1 MYLNDILTPSRLF
14 RIQQSNIT
22 LNSADNISI
31 IMQDNKVSP
40 EGETTIPWAFSPDT
54 DLSDCC
60 SEMNHDMEN
69 KDKKK
74 EMTKKKTTDAN
85 VPEEILVAANLE
97 QQGKFNDPS
106 RDSDDEESIDLVGKA
121 RAIEEHNRQIALREL
136 QERERLME
144 EARVAEEERE
154 LYEAEQKGLR
164 AANAK
169 KKPTNKKSKPP
180 TKKRNDDDDD
190 DDNATKATK
199 SRGLLSDVN
208 RILN

>member
-1 MYLNDILTPSRLF
+1 
-14 RIQQSNIT
+14 
-22 LNSADNISI
+22 
-31 IMQDNKVSP
+31 
-40 EGETTIPWAFSPDT
+40 
-54 DLSDCC
+54 
-60 SEMNHDMEN
+60 
-69 KDKKK
+69 
-74 EMTKKKTTDAN
+74 MTGAN
-85 VPEEILVAANLE
+85 VPEEILVATNLE
-97 QQGKFNDPS
+97 QQGKFNDHS
-106 RDSDDEESIDLVGKA
+106 RDHDDEESTIDLVGKA
-121 RAIEEHNRQIALREL
+121 RAIEAHKRQLALQEL
-136 QERERLME
+136 QERDRLME

-190 DDNATKATK
+190 DDNATKAPK